1 MNRETFLDLNTNML
15 IAGGI
20 LAVAFLLYYIA
31 FGKDGKTSKSRAR
44 LAK

>member
-1 MNRETFLDLNTNML
+1 MNRETFLNLNTNML
-15 IAGGI
+15 IAGGV

-31 FGKDGKTSKSRAR
+31 FGKEGKTSKNKVK

>member
-31 FGKDGKTSKSRAR
+31 FGKEKKLSRR
-44 LAK
+44 

>member
-15 IAGGI
+15 IAGGV
-20 LAVAFLLYYIA
+20 LAIAFLLYYIA
-31 FGKDGKTSKSRAR
+31 FKKEDKTPKSRTR